1 MRKNKQWTRLDNAAK
16 IFPAASTKSD
26 TKVFRFACELYEK
39 VEQDALQRATEM
51 TLAQFPPFRAVMKRG
66 LFWYYLENSDIHPVV
81 RKEDRPPCSSL
92 YNRNIKTLL
101 FEVSYFHNRINLEV
115 YHALTDGTGA
125 LQFLRVLVYHYL
137 RLKHPELGDVSIQYD
152 ASFEQK
158 MDDSFRKYYSD
169 RKKPK
174 KEIEKKA
181 YQLKGVRISENRTSV
196 IEGTMPVKSV
206 LEKAHQNQATLTT
219 FLAGIFLCAVGEGMA
234 VHDRRRPVVVTV
246 PVNLRN
252 YFPSESVRN
261 FFSIINVGYDFKN
274 RIGTLEDVIS
284 EVNAAFRRELT
295 PLRLEGRLNSLGSIE
310 RNIFARITPLF
321 IKDVV
326 LRIAHDISAMAAT
339 VSLSNIGR
347 VDMPEEM
354 KPYIRLFDVFVSTN
368 KLQACICSFKE
379 TLTVSFTSSFVSTDI
394 QRRFFRT
401 LTDMGIPIEITTNQ
415 QEE

>member
-1 MRKNKQWTRLDNAAK
+1 
-16 IFPAASTKSD
+16 
-26 TKVFRFACELYEK
+26 
-39 VEQDALQRATEM
+39 
-51 TLAQFPPFRAVMKRG
+51 
-66 LFWYYLENSDIHPVV
+66 
-81 RKEDRPPCSSL
+81 
-92 YNRNIKTLL
+92 
-101 FEVSYFHNRINLEV
+101 
-115 YHALTDGTGA
+115 
-125 LQFLRVLVYHYL
+125 
-137 RLKHPELGDVSIQYD
+137 
-152 ASFEQK
+152 
-158 MDDSFRKYYSD
+158 
-169 RKKPK
+169 
-174 KEIEKKA
+174 
-181 YQLKGVRISENRTSV
+181 
-196 IEGTMPVKSV
+196 
-206 LEKAHQNQATLTT
+206 
-219 FLAGIFLCAVGEGMA
+219 MA

-274 RIGTLEDVIS
+274 RLGTLEDVIS

-354 KPYIRLFDVFVSTN
+354 KSYIRLFDVFVSTN

>member
-39 VEQDALQRATEM
+39 VEQDALQCATEM

-174 KEIEKKA
+174 KEIEKK
-181 YQLKGVRISENRTSV
+181 RIN
-196 IEGTMPVKSV
+196 
-206 LEKAHQNQATLTT
+206 
-219 FLAGIFLCAVGEGMA
+219 
-234 VHDRRRPVVVTV
+234 
-246 PVNLRN
+246 
-252 YFPSESVRN
+252 
-261 FFSIINVGYDFKN
+261 
-274 RIGTLEDVIS
+274 
-284 EVNAAFRRELT
+284 
-295 PLRLEGRLNSLGSIE
+295 
-310 RNIFARITPLF
+310 
-321 IKDVV
+321 
-326 LRIAHDISAMAAT
+326 
-339 VSLSNIGR
+339 
-347 VDMPEEM
+347 
-354 KPYIRLFDVFVSTN
+354 
-368 KLQACICSFKE
+368 
-379 TLTVSFTSSFVSTDI
+379 
-394 QRRFFRT
+394 
-401 LTDMGIPIEITTNQ
+401 
-415 QEE
+415 